1 MVFKLYSWH
10 KCKFEKARKYAVS
23 GKLDVLYLYIFSAIF
38 SFIFCDCPLRDFKGG
53 GSFLQNMA
61 KVITLW
67 QKYNLT
73 EGRNIKMG
81 IVAIRYYNVWF
92 YLHLQSESDVVKF
105 SYLSKRIEAG
115 DGFRMRDIHKW
126 CAMQKIK

>member
-53 GSFLQNMA
+53 QFLAKYGESNNFMA
-61 KVITLW
+61 KI
-67 QKYNLT
+67 
-73 EGRNIKMG
+73 
-81 IVAIRYYNVWF
+81 
-92 YLHLQSESDVVKF
+92 
-105 SYLSKRIEAG
+105 
-115 DGFRMRDIHKW
+115 
-126 CAMQKIK
+126 